1 MKDAATTI
9 TPRGNAEDHLLMKQ
23 TLSLY
28 ASEPDLLA
36 LPSAAFEAIGPMV
49 GADVVSYT
57 ELHLATNDFRA
68 LVSVQDDPGQ
78 RAQRMQAYARHMHS
92 HPLWLN
98 SPDFYGERALRESDF
113 FSDEEFMALPIAQE
127 VFIPSQ
133 AHRQVR
139 IVIPQGGYTLSV
151 AGWRVLGRPKF
162 SDEER
167 DRLEQ
172 FRPHLQ
178 RIYQQA
184 QARTVAHI
192 GMRDRLGYAF
202 PELTPRQ
209 LDVAAQLAQ
218 GKTGEDIAA
227 HLGIGIDTVKAH
239 TKGINKKLGTARQ
252 VDIALLALTA
262 PTFSRLPPLWKLGLP
277 AWGADTIPET
287 G

>member
-1 MKDAATTI
+1 MKEAAATI
-9 TPRGNAEDHLLMKQ
+9 TPRGNAEDPLLMTQ

-28 ASEPDLLA
+28 AGEPDLLD
-36 LPSAAFEAIGPMV
+36 LPAAVFEAIGPMV

-57 ELHLATNDFRA
+57 ELHHATNDFRA
-68 LVSVQDDPGQ
+68 LVSVEDDPEQ

-92 HPLWLN
+92 HPFWLN

-113 FSDEEFMALPIAQE
+113 FSDEEFLALPIARE
-127 VFIPSQ
+127 VFVPSK

-139 IVIPQGGYTLSV
+139 IVIPQEGYTLSV

-162 SDEER
+162 SDVER

-184 QARTVAHI
+184 QARTIAGI
-192 GMRDRLGYAF
+192 GMRERLGYAF

-252 VDIALLALTA
+252 VDVALLALTA
-262 PTFSRLPPLWKLGLP
+262 PPFSRLPPLWKLGLP
-277 AWGADTIPET
+277 AWGADVRPEAS
-287 G
+287 